1 MAIPYLFFLLLPILV
16 SSQTDSDTS
25 VGSTGNCK
33 DMLQGFINGQLASAL
48 ESLQLENLR
57 KEFQRSLDDKDS
69 EIKELRRETESLKTT
84 IEEGFTG
91 GSIYSHKGAAVE
103 PLCLPPDPEWGLHTE
118 SADTWRAY
126 VYGAEYEFGGL
137 TDSRKNLYNYDVPC
151 AVCRVNQRSVMIT
164 IPARRSCY
172 SGWNQEYTG
181 YLVAGYYDHNAATQ
195 YTCIDENSIGIPGSQ
210 GDNNGYLFYP
220 VEGICGSLPC
230 LPYVQGR
237 ELTCVV
243 CSI

>member
-1 MAIPYLFFLLLPILV
+1 MAILFIFILV
-16 SSQTDSDTS
+16 SLTLVNCQTDSDNY

-48 ESLQLENLR
+48 GSLQLENLR

-84 IEEGFTG
+84 IEEGFAG
-91 GSIYSHKGAAVE
+91 GSYFTNKGAAAE

-118 SADTWRAY
+118 SADNTRGY
-126 VYGAEYEFGGL
+126 VYGAEYEFSTL
-137 TDSRKNLYNYDVPC
+137 TDSRKNLHEHDVPC
-151 AVCRVNQRSVMIT
+151 AVCRVKQRSVVIT
-164 IPARRSCY
+164 IPARKSCY
-172 SGWNQEYTG
+172 PGWYQEYTG
-181 YLVAGYYDHNAATQ
+181 YLVAGYHGHEAATQ
-195 YTCIDENSIGIPGSQ
+195 YTCIDVNPIGIPNSQ
-210 GDNNGYLFYP
+210 GDQNGKLFYP
-220 VEGICGSLPC
+220 VESRCGSLPC
-230 LPYVQGR
+230 PPYVNGR